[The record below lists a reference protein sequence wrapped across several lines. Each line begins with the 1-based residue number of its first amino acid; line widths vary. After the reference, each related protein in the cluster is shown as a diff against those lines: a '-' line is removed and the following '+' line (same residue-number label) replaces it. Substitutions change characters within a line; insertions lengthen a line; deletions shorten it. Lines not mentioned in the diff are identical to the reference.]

1 MIWKVIDYI
10 KRKKEIFKNFDSN
23 TKYMLSGTYILD
35 ESIKYMTRDDED
47 TKKRAYKMLQADYY
61 PFFIRVIIY
70 FLRRTLFRKKIIIP
84 EQELPLSGFS
94 GNVLR
99 PVRSSNGYSDS
110 KIFDLKHNKVLSIFT
125 DRKEYSTV
133 VQTYDYFNRH
143 FPMPN
148 ILWTNDDQLLIM
160 EELVLFQP
168 KNTWEEED
176 YEWVISDLFKR
187 YYVYFNESKIKGNF
201 TYKSPTELLNPL
213 LGDSEIQL
221 IKSNIH
227 PELIDMKIPYLKLH
241 GDLWTSNTL
250 LLKEEKTQIKYI
262 DWEYSKDFWFF
273 YDLFNMMWL
282 EYYVN
287 NNFIYVKRYITG
299 DYDEDFKK
307 IFSLFHLHFQP
318 KFKLDYL
325 NLFFLNFFEER
336 LANLNEVDKKES
348 LNKYKGL
355 LQKVNRE
362 INDIELMT
370 RLYIG

>member
-10 KRKKEIFKNFDSN
+10 RRKKEIFKNFNAN
-23 TKYMLSGTYILD
+23 TKYMLSGTYVLD

-47 TKKRAYKMLQADYY
+47 TKTRAYKMLQTDYY

-70 FLRRTLFRKKIIIP
+70 FLRRTLFRKKVIIP
-84 EQELPLSGFS
+84 EQDLYLSEFS

-133 VQTYDYFNRH
+133 VQTYDFFNRH

-148 ILWTNDDQLLIM
+148 ILWTNEDRLLIM

-187 YYVYFNESKIKGNF
+187 YYVYFNECKTKGNF

-213 LGDSEIQL
+213 IANSEIQF
-221 IKSNIH
+221 IGSTIH

-241 GDLWTSNTL
+241 GDMWTSNTL
-250 LLKEEKTQIKYI
+250 LLKAEKTQIKYI

-287 NNFIYVKRYITG
+287 NNFSYVKRYITG

-318 KFKLDYL
+318 EFKLDYL
-325 NLFFLNFFEER
+325 NLFFLNFFKER
-336 LANLNEVDKKES
+336 LVNLNEVDKKDS

-355 LQKVNRE
+355 LEKVNRE
-362 INDIELMT
+362 KNDIDLMT